1 MIQKMKD
8 PVFLNEKLC
17 EDFRDVINSS
27 PIFAEDEKY
36 KHFYN
41 LICATMDRLDTCV
54 RYLNSHSN
62 YPSTEEDFICFVMFA
77 CMIVDGVKNL
87 LENVT
92 KQKSYHIDEKK
103 FFKKYCMDKPMN
115 CTVDECPTDDKFF
128 EYFRALTFAH
138 PFETSRHKVFKEKF
152 GKQVSPWVSVN
163 SHMLPAFYHFPE
175 PIGVKT
181 YTEKKDEYGSD
192 TQYIMFSFIDFKKYI
207 VSRYEEIVRVTEWAK
222 KATEETSNLWR
233 ETKVNREQGPIEIL
247 KEIKKIYEDR
257 YIETYSIQEIIDYM
271 ECPLSNDENKVAVDK
286 YRKHIIG
293 MISALCDAVDDMDYE
308 KQSDIEISM
317 ISFDLKNMHRM
328 YYYQLEKI
336 FGYLREKSA
345 KIEPGSNEE
354 WGIIQTN
361 EFYKAFAHK
370 WVIINTTSMDY
381 KEIHLLVKTAC
392 YLEYREQNE
401 ITG

>member
-1 MIQKMKD
+1 MIQKMRD

-54 RYLNSHSN
+54 RYLNSHGI

-77 CMIVDGVKNL
+77 CMIVDGVKIL

-92 KQKSYHIDEKK
+92 KQSSFFIEEKK
-103 FFKKYCMDKPMN
+103 YFKKYCMDKPMN
-115 CTVDECPTDDKFF
+115 CREDECPTDDKFF

-138 PFETSRHKVFKEKF
+138 PFETSRNKVFREKF
-152 GKQVSPWVSVN
+152 GKQVSPWVALSN
-163 SHMLPAFYHFPE
+163 SLTRIYYHFPE
-175 PIGVKT
+175 PIGVKI
-181 YTEKKDEYGSD
+181 YTEKVDEYGSD
-192 TQYIMFSFIDFKKYI
+192 TQYIMFSFVDLKNYI

-222 KATEETSNLWR
+222 KAIEERNNLWR
-233 ETKVNREQGPIEIL
+233 ETKINREAGPIEIL
-247 KEIKKIYEDR
+247 KEIKHIYEDR
-257 YIETYSIQEIIDYM
+257 FQDIYTIQDIIDYM
-271 ECPLSNDENKVAVDK
+271 ECPLSEDKNIDAVNKFRRYIVSK
-286 YRKHIIG
+286 IKE
-293 MISALCDAVDDMDYE
+293 LCDAVDDLNYE